1 MIFLS
6 TGLTG
11 TEILFAQVITQF
23 TIMAGQTIMVLIVS
37 FAIFDITCEGNIG
50 LIGLLTILT
59 GLCGMCLGMN
69 HFNNRNNYYYY
80 SFNRLNLIFRIR
92 YCMLLCKRK
101 NRDLPCDG
109 CFFTHCDVMWNNL
122 ACRGNA

>member
-11 TEILFAQVITQF
+11 TEILFSQVITQF

-37 FAIFDITCEGNIG
+37 FAIFNITCEGNIG
-50 LIGLLTILT
+50 LIGLLTVLT
-59 GLCGMCLGMN
+59 GLCGMCFGMN

-80 SFNRLNLIFRIR
+80 SFIQLNLIFRIR
-92 YCMLLCKRK
+92 YCMLL
-101 NRDLPCDG
+101 
-109 CFFTHCDVMWNNL
+109 
-122 ACRGNA
+122 